1 VFLPGLTDGTM
12 PIIYAQTAEAIE
24 EERRLLYVGVTRARE
39 RVHLSWTLA
48 RSPGGRRS
56 RTPSRFLQ
64 DLSTPGRQDRAGRA
78 RPAGGAPAGSASG
91 GSDDPV
97 LARLRDWRKARAK
110 EQGVPAYVIF
120 SDATLQWIAERQ
132 PATTGE
138 LAAVPGVGPVK
149 LNRYG
154 AAVLALCTDISARA
168 DG

>member
-1 VFLPGLTDGTM
+1 
-12 PIIYAQTAEAIE
+12 
-24 EERRLLYVGVTRARE
+24 
-39 RVHLSWTLA
+39 
-48 RSPGGRRS
+48 
-56 RTPSRFLQ
+56 
-64 DLSTPGRQDRAGRA
+64 
-78 RPAGGAPAGSASG
+78 
-91 GSDDPV
+91 V